1 MRKKFKEGLIKD
13 SGKDSADN
21 DASKF
26 IQKRLR
32 GILARKRVEEI
43 RREEQIF
50 LNMAPKSKLK
60 DEKGDPISRMNEE
73 KDHRKLVQKNY
84 MDEYEN
90 AKEELKDE
98 IMENEGNDIEDAM
111 LKERRDWI

>member
-1 MRKKFKEGLIKD
+1 MRKKFEEGLIKD

-84 MDEYEN
+84 MDFCLCKSKYRISF
-90 AKEELKDE
+90 LS
-98 IMENEGNDIEDAM
+98 
-111 LKERRDWI
+111 WILQLFPIFQFEKKI